1 MGWDSF
7 IYTRWCPTKDE
18 YRLLEAV
25 GFTELLS
32 HLLNSAFRSQ
42 ESSFVSLIRNWVKTR
57 ILVLP
62 DLPKVED
69 GQKDRIESFLTQ
81 KGIEKAMNEVWRS
94 QLQILNKVEFGLLV
108 SNFAQ
113 IAYPVFSQVSRIPA
127 LTNFV
132 TFITGKAQT
141 VKAWKIRLI
150 TFAHSSTLCS
160 QATSLFGKSVKKIL
174 KKILKKIFKN

>member
-18 YRLLEAV
+18 CRLLEAV

-57 ILVLP
+57 TLVLP

-108 SNFAQ
+108 SDFAQ

-141 VKAWKIRLI
+141 VKAWKIRQI

-160 QATSLFGKSVKKIL
+160 QATSLFGKSVKKIF
-174 KKILKKIFKN
+174 KKILKN